1 MNTAAKCI
9 TVLAIGVLAVQPAWS
24 SKSDDEFERLAA
36 GYINEFPAL
45 SPVTATAL
53 GDHRYD
59 QLLDEVNVQSLNQ
72 RAAFYRRYQ
81 KQLKKVKFKRLSKAN
96 QIDYEL
102 LKNDID
108 SSLWS
113 QDELQEWA
121 WNPVRYAQLSG
132 GAIYSLMARD
142 FAPLENRLTNAAA
155 RLEAMPRLL
164 VQVREIIDVERVP
177 ETHAQT
183 AARQNRGLISI
194 MENMIRPELDNVSP
208 RLRSRLEA
216 AMEAATA
223 AVEEH
228 QQWLDEELVPNA
240 TGEFRIG
247 QKLFDRKLAF
257 ALHSPLSRQ
266 EIGERAWN
274 EYHRV
279 RSDMYGVARTIYSE
293 LYPYSEYPEDADEAY
308 KQAIIRAALEVVYKD
323 LPGRNDIVDVAKGQ
337 LDATTA
343 FVREHNIV
351 EVPDDPIEIIIMPE
365 FQRGIAVAYCD
376 SPGPLDKGQAT
387 FYAVAP
393 LPESWTDQQVE
404 SFLREYNMM
413 SLQDLTIHEAMPGH
427 YLQLALSNRYPS
439 TLRAVLGS
447 GPFIEGWAVY
457 AEEVM
462 VDAGYLDHDPRLKL
476 SNLKWYLRAITN
488 AIMDQAIHVDGMTRD
503 EAMQLMVEGGFQE
516 EREAAGKWVRA
527 QLSSTQLSTY
537 FVGYQEHK
545 DLRAEIETARGDGF
559 SLRDYHDTVLSYCSP
574 PVQFVRA
581 LMLDESVPRSK

>member
-1 MNTAAKCI
+1 
-9 TVLAIGVLAVQPAWS
+9 
-24 SKSDDEFERLAA
+24 
-36 GYINEFPAL
+36 
-45 SPVTATAL
+45 
-53 GDHRYD
+53 
-59 QLLDEVNVQSLNQ
+59 
-72 RAAFYRRYQ
+72 
-81 KQLKKVKFKRLSKAN
+81 
-96 QIDYEL
+96 
-102 LKNDID
+102 
-108 SSLWS
+108 
-113 QDELQEWA
+113 
-121 WNPVRYAQLSG
+121 
-132 GAIYSLMARD
+132 
-142 FAPLENRLTNAAA
+142 
-155 RLEAMPRLL
+155 
-164 VQVREIIDVERVP
+164 
-177 ETHAQT
+177 
-183 AARQNRGLISI
+183 
-194 MENMIRPELDNVSP
+194 
-208 RLRSRLEA
+208 
-216 AMEAATA
+216 
-223 AVEEH
+223 
-228 QQWLDEELVPNA
+228 
-240 TGEFRIG
+240 
-247 QKLFDRKLAF
+247 
-257 ALHSPLSRQ
+257 
-266 EIGERAWN
+266 
-274 EYHRV
+274 
-279 RSDMYGVARTIYSE
+279 
-293 LYPYSEYPEDADEAY
+293 
-308 KQAIIRAALEVVYKD
+308 
-323 LPGRNDIVDVAKGQ
+323 
-337 LDATTA
+337 
-343 FVREHNIV
+343 
-351 EVPDDPIEIIIMPE
+351 MPE

-462 VDAGYLDHDPRLKL
+462 VDAGYLDHDPKLKL

-559 SLRDYHDTVLSYCSP
+559 SLRDYHDTVLSYGSP